1 MLSIILL
8 TRRRTAA
15 GEPAAAP
22 RPVHSLGGIVLVIG
36 AIFCSLNIAR
46 PGRANEE
53 SLFYTCLKPG
63 VAHIDGQ
70 AACQDSK

>member
-1 MLSIILL
+1 M
-8 TRRRTAA
+8 
-15 GEPAAAP
+15 
-22 RPVHSLGGIVLVIG
+22 LVIG